1 MLLAIG
7 SKQGGPQK
15 VLQSM
20 ACRVT
25 CLSDDSSDDSVGRGL
40 ARFAPACDEP
50 HPKKAR
56 VMAPRVLALSDDDQD
71 ELVPLVKP
79 MPMSAGRKRP
89 FVEVFAGSQHLS
101 DAFRGNGHRVFPMDV
116 KISID
121 HDMHGAS
128 GQVLLLRQLGLL
140 ERETGL
146 KPYVHFAPPCS
157 TYSQARYPRI
167 RGVTHPHGLP
177 PGVLTNHDKAVLK
190 HANRITRNT
199 FEVMIK
205 LYIEGYMV
213 SLEQPSTSLMFRT
226 KEFKSWAS
234 KSGAAPI
241 NVDYCMFGMPYRK
254 RTTLWAS
261 PAGFLDEL
269 SRTCPGNHQHAVTLS
284 GWSFN
289 KESRL
294 ATSRGCSAYPSEL
307 CSEWARVF
315 GDARNCRVQR

>member
-1 MLLAIG
+1 
-7 SKQGGPQK
+7 
-15 VLQSM
+15 M
-20 ACRVT
+20 ACRIT

-56 VMAPRVLALSDDDQD
+56 VVAPRVLALSDDDQD

-101 DAFRGNGHRVFPMDV
+101 DTFHGNGHRVFPMDV

-146 KPYVHFAPPCS
+146 KPYVHFAPPCN

-167 RGVTHPHGLP
+167 RSVTHPHGLP
-177 PGVLTNHDKAVLK
+177 PSVLTNHDKAVLK
-190 HANRITRNT
+190 HANRITPDVPHQGVQVLGQQVWRGPHQRGLLHVWHAVPQAHNVVGIT
-199 FEVMIK
+199 GRLLGRTLTHLPWEP
-205 LYIEGYMV
+205 
-213 SLEQPSTSLMFRT
+213 SACRHPQRLELQQG
-226 KEFKSWAS
+226 E
-234 KSGAAPI
+234 
-241 NVDYCMFGMPYRK
+241 
-254 RTTLWAS
+254 
-261 PAGFLDEL
+261 PAGYL
-269 SRTCPGNHQHAVTLS
+269 SWLLS
-284 GWSFN
+284 I
-289 KESRL
+289 
-294 ATSRGCSAYPSEL
+294 PV
-307 CSEWARVF
+307 RVMF
-315 GDARNCRVQR
+315 